1 MASSWINARTT
12 KDGKRYRV
20 MFRVGGREA
29 ATRYAGSFVTKRE
42 ALARR
47 AWVTGELAAMRVPD
61 LATLIEPTAAPTFAE
76 VAKRWQA
83 SRVDV
88 RDSTLIQHRTAL
100 GRVTD
105 AVNATP
111 IDRITP
117 ADVASLVAALTE
129 AGKARESIRKTLTA
143 VAMVLDYAGVAP
155 NPARDRVTVKLP
167 REERDEIQPPDAT
180 AVEAVAHLVTPAYL
194 VALAALDVTGC
205 RVGEMEAARIG
216 DLDEDR
222 KAWLIRSRV
231 SKTKASRWATMPA
244 DVFDVLLE
252 RLPAREDRDP
262 AAPLFADVTADR
274 LRTAIAR
281 ACRDASVATF
291 SPHDLRHRRIS
302 LLHRQGV
309 DWATIGARVGQRN
322 LSVTADTYTHAMV
335 DPAEANWADVLV
347 RARTLRAL
355 A

>member
-180 AVEAVAHLVTPAYL
+180 AVEAVAPRHA
-194 VALAALDVTGC
+194 G
-205 RVGEMEAARIG
+205 
-216 DLDEDR
+216 
-222 KAWLIRSRV
+222 
-231 SKTKASRWATMPA
+231 
-244 DVFDVLLE
+244 
-252 RLPAREDRDP
+252 LPR
-262 AAPLFADVTADR
+262 
-274 LRTAIAR
+274 
-281 ACRDASVATF
+281 
-291 SPHDLRHRRIS
+291 
-302 LLHRQGV
+302 
-309 DWATIGARVGQRN
+309 
-322 LSVTADTYTHAMV
+322 
-335 DPAEANWADVLV
+335 
-347 RARTLRAL
+347 RARSARRDRVPRR
-355 A
+355 